1 MSERFTGYGEG
12 HQGSDLPL
20 EAVGG
25 DAGVVAGIAS
35 SDFGEMELAVSLLHV
50 RRQLSSVCRGRQRDT
65 QETREVGRAGVVIHV
80 GFKWLIRL
88 HPADDGRGNDLR

>member
-1 MSERFTGYGEG
+1 MMSKRLTGHSEG

-25 DAGVVAGIAS
+25 DAGVVAGVAAG
-35 SDFGEMELAVSLLHV
+35 DFGEVKLPVPLVDV

-65 QETREVGRAGVVIHV
+65 QASECG
-80 GFKWLIRL
+80 
-88 HPADDGRGNDLR
+88 